1 MRCLDGITDSMN
13 MSFVQSPED
22 SEEQGSL
29 ACCSPQ
35 GHKEVDKTE
44 TEKQQKGVAIKNK
57 NSYTVC
63 VLGARHCTHI
73 LSDSHNNPA
82 KLMFGPFLLIRKLKP
97 RKLPKVLEL
106 ENKQI

>member
-1 MRCLDGITDSMN
+1 M
-13 MSFVQSPED
+13 
-22 SEEQGSL
+22 
-29 ACCSPQ
+29 
-35 GHKEVDKTE
+35 DKTE
-44 TEKQQKGVAIKNK
+44 TEKQQKGVAIKN
-57 NSYTVC
+57 SYSLC